1 MCACVH
7 GLSLACLVLFSFASS
22 SSSSL
27 FTFEY
32 LFMCCVRQS
41 MSACLLSISFR
52 FRSNRIRL
60 IEFLCLR
67 FSAFYITSI
76 SYHFYFLLTTQNYK
90 KNITRGVW
98 ICFHWWHGTNTN
110 FMGIS
115 QQKTATLQQ
124 QVLSILKK
132 RTLTLDIIASKSI
145 LRSGLA
151 KGEITSLNGARL
163 HTATER

>member
-76 SYHFYFLLTTQNYK
+76 SYHFYFLLATQNYK
-90 KNITRGVW
+90 KKHNQRVMNLFPLTMAQTQTSW
-98 ICFHWWHGTNTN
+98 EYLN
-110 FMGIS
+110 
-115 QQKTATLQQ
+115 KKLQPYNN
-124 QVLSILKK
+124 KFY
-132 RTLTLDIIASKSI
+132 RY
-145 LRSGLA
+145 
-151 KGEITSLNGARL
+151 
-163 HTATER
+163 